1 MSQDNSSGRE
11 DELMDESILTSVKL
25 ALGIGEDYE
34 FFDQQLILYITT
46 AIAALIQTGVGTE
59 GFTISDSSATWSDLL
74 GEKMA
79 ALEYSKTYVI
89 LRVRLLFDPPQ
100 SSGALEALKE
110 SLREFEWRGY
120 IECDPP
126 VSEE

>member
-1 MSQDNSSGRE
+1 
-11 DELMDESILTSVKL
+11 MDESILNSVKL
-25 ALGIGEDYE
+25 ALGITEDYE
-34 FFDQQLILYITT
+34 FFDQQLILYINT

-59 GFTISDSSATWSDLL
+59 GFTIADSSATWSDLL

-110 SLREFEWRGY
+110 TLREFEWRGY

-126 VSEE
+126 VDNE

>member
-1 MSQDNSSGRE
+1 
-11 DELMDESILTSVKL
+11 MDESILTSVKL

-34 FFDQQLILYITT
+34 FFDQQLILYINT
-46 AIAALIQTGVGTE
+46 AIAVLIQTGVGTE

>member
-1 MSQDNSSGRE
+1 
-11 DELMDESILTSVKL
+11 MDESILTSVKL
-25 ALGIGEDYE
+25 ALGIGADYP
-34 FFDQQLILYITT
+34 FFDEQLILYINT

-59 GFTISDSSATWSDLL
+59 GFSITGDGEHWSDLL

-110 SLREFEWRGY
+110 TLREFEWRGY
-120 IECDPP
+120 IECDPA
-126 VSEE
+126 VEQTQD